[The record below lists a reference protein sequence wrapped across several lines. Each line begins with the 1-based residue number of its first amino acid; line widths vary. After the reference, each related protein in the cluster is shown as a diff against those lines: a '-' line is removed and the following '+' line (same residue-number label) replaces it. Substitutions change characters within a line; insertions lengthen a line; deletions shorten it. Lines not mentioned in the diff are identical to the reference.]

1 MKDEGGI
8 GGVWSGLVRSD
19 SRVGDERQG
28 QLFSLNNSPVCH
40 SPTTSFSQFLGLN
53 KSADKMSIMSVLLID

>member
-1 MKDEGGI
+1 MKEVLVG
-8 GGVWSGLVRSD
+8 SGLVLSD

-40 SPTTSFSQFLGLN
+40 SPTSSFSQFQGLN
-53 KSADKMSIMSVLLID
+53 KSADKMRCLSSQSY